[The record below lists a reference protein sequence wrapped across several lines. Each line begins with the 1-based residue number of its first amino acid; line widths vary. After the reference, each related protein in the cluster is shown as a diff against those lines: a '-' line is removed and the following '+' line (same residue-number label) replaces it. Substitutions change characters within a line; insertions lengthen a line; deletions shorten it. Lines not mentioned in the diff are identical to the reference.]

1 LKTANKIPLVETLY
15 FQLSATHTAAH
26 MNKEVFLGNAESIS
40 RRYFSRNIVAA
51 AAIALIH
58 DDVATAEKI
67 MPTSAVNLGPKPEG
81 LSVADWEDVHTKYS
95 NLLRVY
101 GNRLSGP
108 LRSRMVTHRR
118 ARYGST
124 VPKSPR
130 MQGESDSS

>member
-1 LKTANKIPLVETLY
+1 
-15 FQLSATHTAAH
+15 

-81 LSVADWEDVHTKYS
+81 LSVADWEEVHTKYS

-101 GNRLSGP
+101 GNRLSLDEKHSLVNVLATNQHMLVSIRSFEVQNGDPSACSLRVYGP
-108 LRSRMVTHRR
+108 KEPPNAGRI
-118 ARYGST
+118 
-124 VPKSPR
+124 
-130 MQGESDSS
+130 